1 MVYKGHGS
9 QLTET
14 LNLTCVKPDDLGTRK
29 GTLNTTRQSTV
40 SNHNNYQENNNNL
53 IKKLAEKSNVAAEN
67 KILKVELAKLQ
78 FELALSENNNRKL
91 EKALDELAASNKSAM
106 EAQILFLEEENIR
119 LIDNQSKSK
128 RIIEHKDR
136 VLEAISLLSSADN
149 IGDEMNNL
157 CDKNLIGTDEKKTE
171 VLRLLAERTEKT
183 ITQVTPDVGC
193 EEPDMQPSNDLAICA
208 APIEVSA
215 AESTDETLVDELCQS
230 TPDSDTC
237 TNLKP
242 STEEEV
248 QYLLLSNLPPSVHG
262 AEILARLQ
270 LMIGQVKQYTMFVDD
285 KGQYTGTMA
294 VAFVHPSDARRAYKT
309 CDGMMF
315 EGEMKLRYKVEVA
328 YYINGQRFYQKEK
341 EPVPTIPPTP
351 VEVSQSTDE
360 TSADELDQ
368 QTSSD
373 SVDDV
378 ISPPAASPSFVDNK
392 KVPDEY
398 LVLSNLPPSVPGA
411 EIVERLQLIIGEVA
425 HYTTFADEQGQ
436 YTCTI
441 AVAFVHPS
449 DARRASWDGM
459 FFEGEMDLWYK
470 AEVAYFIN
478 GQRSYQKEEEPVP
491 TISPTPVEISQPTD
505 GTSVDELFQPTASDS
520 NNGLISS
527 PSFIETSRKVADQ
540 YLHYLVVSDLPPSVH
555 VDEIIEHFE
564 LMIGDVA
571 QHTMLAD
578 EKGEYYGAMAVAF
591 VHPLDARRA
600 YKTYDVSQ
608 PTDETSADELD
619 QQTSSDSVDD
629 VISPPAASPSFVDNK
644 KVPDEYLVLSNLP
657 PSVPGAEIVERLQ
670 LIIGEVA
677 HYTTFADEQGQY
689 TCTIAVAFVHPSD
702 ARRASWD
709 GMFFEGEMDLWYKAE
724 VAYFING
731 QRSYQ
736 KEEEPVP
743 TISPTPIEISQ
754 PTDGTSVD
762 ELFQPTASDSN
773 NGLIS
778 SPSFIET
785 SRKVADQYLHYLVVS
800 DLPPSV
806 HVDEIIEHFE
816 LMIGDVAQHTMLA
829 DEKGEYYGA
838 MAVAF
843 FHPLDARRAYKT
855 YDGMLLEGNRIQVA
869 YFINGQRSYQK
880 EEEPLLAAT
889 DGVFVA
895 ESIISSPTFDHAPII
910 VPDEALA
917 VHQQS
922 VMQETLPGAVV
933 EEIHQTTTT
942 HLDNSVETLSTLCL
956 ARPTLPRLVSKR

>member
-1 MVYKGHGS
+1 
-9 QLTET
+9 
-14 LNLTCVKPDDLGTRK
+14 
-29 GTLNTTRQSTV
+29 
-40 SNHNNYQENNNNL
+40 
-53 IKKLAEKSNVAAEN
+53 
-67 KILKVELAKLQ
+67 
-78 FELALSENNNRKL
+78 
-91 EKALDELAASNKSAM
+91 M

-351 VEVSQSTDE
+351 VEVSQPTDE

-578 EKGEYYGAMAVAF
+578 EKGEYYGAMTVAF
-591 VHPLDARRA
+591 V
-600 YKTYDVSQ
+600 
-608 PTDETSADELD
+608 
-619 QQTSSDSVDD
+619 
-629 VISPPAASPSFVDNK
+629 
-644 KVPDEYLVLSNLP
+644 
-657 PSVPGAEIVERLQ
+657 
-670 LIIGEVA
+670 
-677 HYTTFADEQGQY
+677 
-689 TCTIAVAFVHPSD
+689 
-702 ARRASWD
+702 
-709 GMFFEGEMDLWYKAE
+709 
-724 VAYFING
+724 
-731 QRSYQ
+731 
-736 KEEEPVP
+736 
-743 TISPTPIEISQ
+743 
-754 PTDGTSVD
+754 
-762 ELFQPTASDSN
+762 
-773 NGLIS
+773 
-778 SPSFIET
+778 
-785 SRKVADQYLHYLVVS
+785 
-800 DLPPSV
+800 
-806 HVDEIIEHFE
+806 
-816 LMIGDVAQHTMLA
+816 
-829 DEKGEYYGA
+829 
-838 MAVAF
+838 
-843 FHPLDARRAYKT
+843 HPLDARRAYKT
-855 YDGMLLEGNRIQVA
+855 YDGMLLEGNRVQVA

-933 EEIHQTTTT
+933 EEIHHTTTT
-942 HLDNSVETLSTLCL
+942 HLDNSVEVNNLVEDPLDPLSCETDPTPTRKQKINKKT
-956 ARPTLPRLVSKR
+956 ARRRKAKKIREAAAASSAE